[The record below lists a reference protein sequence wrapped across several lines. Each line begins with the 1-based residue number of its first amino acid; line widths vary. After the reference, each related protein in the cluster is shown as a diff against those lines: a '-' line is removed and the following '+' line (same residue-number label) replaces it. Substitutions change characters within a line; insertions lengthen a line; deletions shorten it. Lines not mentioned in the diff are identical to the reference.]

1 MKNIKWENNLTI
13 DDLNEIL
20 DKLNKIFEEKEKF
33 RTYPVVIFGLDD
45 DVVSEV
51 LKRCD
56 EAYEKYGLTLNKV
69 ETIEQFDYHLKCSTY
84 HRTPIL
90 FAPNTEQFRAMA
102 FNDNDL
108 LKNGKIF
115 TAVNSTIDNKIK
127 LMREYG
133 Y

>member
-1 MKNIKWENNLTI
+1 MWENQLTI
-13 DDLNEIL
+13 EDINSIMKEIVE
-20 DKLNKIFEEKEKF
+20 KREEF

-51 LKRCD
+51 LKRRD

-90 FAPNTEQFRAMA
+90 FVPNTEQFREMA

-115 TAVNSTIDNKIK
+115 TAVNSTIDNKTK

>member
-1 MKNIKWENNLTI
+1 MWENNLTI
-13 DDLNEIL
+13 DSLNEIL
-20 DKLNKIFEEKEKF
+20 DKLNKMLEEKEKL

-51 LKRCD
+51 LKRHD

-69 ETIEQFDYHLKCSTY
+69 ETIEQFDYHLKCNTY
-84 HRTPIL
+84 YRTPIL
-90 FAPNTEQFRAMA
+90 FVPNTEQFREMA

-115 TAVNSTIDNKIK
+115 TAVYSTIDNKIK

>member
-1 MKNIKWENNLTI
+1 MLENKLTVN
-13 DDLNEIL
+13 DLNEIF
-20 DKLNKIFEEKEKF
+20 DKLNKMLEEKEKL

-69 ETIEQFDYHLKCSTY
+69 ETIEQFDYHLKCNTY
-84 HRTPIL
+84 YRTSIL
-90 FAPNTEQFRAMA
+90 FTPDKEEFRAMA

-115 TAVNSTIDNKIK
+115 TAVYDTTDYKIK

>member
-1 MKNIKWENNLTI
+1 MLENKLTVN
-13 DDLNEIL
+13 DLNEIF
-20 DKLNKIFEEKEKF
+20 DKLNKMLEEKEKL

-69 ETIEQFDYHLKCSTY
+69 ETIEQFDYHLKCNTY
-84 HRTPIL
+84 YRTPVL
-90 FAPNTEQFRAMA
+90 FVPNTEQFRAMA

-115 TAVNSTIDNKIK
+115 TAVYDTTDYKIK

>member
-1 MKNIKWENNLTI
+1 MWENNLTI
-13 DDLNEIL
+13 DDLNEIF
-20 DKLNKIFEEKEKF
+20 DKLNKMLEEKEKL

-51 LKRCD
+51 LKRRD

-90 FAPNTEQFRAMA
+90 FAPNTEQFRVMA

-115 TAVNSTIDNKIK
+115 TAVNSTIDNNKIK

>member
-1 MKNIKWENNLTI
+1 MWENNLTI
-13 DDLNEIL
+13 EDINNIIKEMVE
-20 DKLNKIFEEKEKF
+20 KREEC

-45 DVVSEV
+45 NVVSEV
-51 LKRCD
+51 LKRHD

-69 ETIEQFDYHLKCSTY
+69 ETIEQFDYHLKCNTY
-84 HRTPIL
+84 YRTPIL
-90 FAPNTEQFRAMA
+90 FAPDKEEFRAMA

-115 TAVNSTIDNKIK
+115 TAVYDTIDNKTK

>member
-1 MKNIKWENNLTI
+1 MWENQLTI
-13 DDLNEIL
+13 EDINNIIKEMVE
-20 DKLNKIFEEKEKF
+20 KREEC

-51 LKRCD
+51 LKRRD

-84 HRTPIL
+84 HRIPIL
-90 FAPNTEQFRAMA
+90 FVPNTEQFRAMA
-102 FNDNDL
+102 FADNDL
-108 LKNGKIF
+108 LKNGTIF

>member
-1 MKNIKWENNLTI
+1 MWENQLTI
-13 DDLNEIL
+13 EDINSIMKEMVE
-20 DKLNKIFEEKEKF
+20 KREEF

-69 ETIEQFDYHLKCSTY
+69 ETIEQFDFHLQCHTY

-90 FAPNTEQFRAMA
+90 FVPNTEQFRAMA

-127 LMREYG
+127 LMREY
-133 Y
+133 

>member
-1 MKNIKWENNLTI
+1 MWENKLTI
-13 DDLNEIL
+13 EDINNIIKEMVE
-20 DKLNKIFEEKEKF
+20 KREEC

-45 DVVSEV
+45 DVVSEA
-51 LKRCD
+51 LKRRD
-56 EAYEKYGLTLNKV
+56 EAYFSYGLTLNKV
-69 ETIEQFDYHLKCSTY
+69 ETIEQLDYHLKCNTY

-90 FAPNTEQFRAMA
+90 FVPNTEQFRAMA

-115 TAVNSTIDNKIK
+115 TAVYSTIDNKIK

>member
-1 MKNIKWENNLTI
+1 MWENNLTI
-13 DDLNEIL
+13 EDINNIIKEMVE
-20 DKLNKIFEEKEKF
+20 KREEC

-45 DVVSEV
+45 NVVSEA
-51 LKRCD
+51 LKRHD
-56 EAYEKYGLTLNKV
+56 EAYFSYGLTLNKV
-69 ETIEQFDYHLKCSTY
+69 ETIEQLDYHLKCNTY

-90 FAPNTEQFRAMA
+90 FAPDKEEFRAMA

-115 TAVNSTIDNKIK
+115 TAVYDTIDNKTK

>member
-1 MKNIKWENNLTI
+1 MWENNLSI
-13 DDLNEIL
+13 DDLNEIFG
-20 DKLNKIFEEKEKF
+20 KLNKMLEEKEKL

-56 EAYEKYGLTLNKV
+56 EAYFSYGLTLNKV
-69 ETIEQFDYHLKCSTY
+69 ETIEQFDYHLKCNTY
-84 HRTPIL
+84 YRTPIL
-90 FAPNTEQFRAMA
+90 FVPNTEQFRAMA

-115 TAVNSTIDNKIK
+115 TAVYDTTDNKTK
-127 LMREYG
+127 LMREYD

>member
-20 DKLNKIFEEKEKF
+20 DKLNKMVEEKKKF

-51 LKRCD
+51 LKRRD
-56 EAYEKYGLTLNKV
+56 EAYEKYGLTLDKV
-69 ETIEQFDYHLKCSTY
+69 ETIEQFDFHLQCHTY

-90 FAPNTEQFRAMA
+90 FVPNTEQFRTMA

-115 TAVNSTIDNKIK
+115 TAVNTIDNKTK
-127 LMREYG
+127 LMREY
-133 Y
+133 

>member
-13 DDLNEIL
+13 EDLNEIL
-20 DKLNKIFEEKEKF
+20 DKLNKMFEEKEKF

-51 LKRCD
+51 LKRRD

-102 FNDNDL
+102 FADNDL

>member
-1 MKNIKWENNLTI
+1 MKNIKWENQLTI
-13 DDLNEIL
+13 EDINNIIKEMVE
-20 DKLNKIFEEKEKF
+20 KREEC

-51 LKRCD
+51 LKRRD

-84 HRTPIL
+84 HRIRIL
-90 FAPNTEQFRAMA
+90 FVPNTEQFRAMA
-102 FNDNDL
+102 FADNDL

-115 TAVNSTIDNKIK
+115 TAVNSTIDNNKIK

>member
-1 MKNIKWENNLTI
+1 MWENQLTI
-13 DDLNEIL
+13 EDINNIIKEMVE
-20 DKLNKIFEEKEKF
+20 KREEC

-69 ETIEQFDYHLKCSTY
+69 ETIEQFDFHLQCHTY

-90 FAPNTEQFRAMA
+90 FVPNTEQFRAMA

-127 LMREYG
+127 LMREY
-133 Y
+133 

>member
-1 MKNIKWENNLTI
+1 MWENQLTI
-13 DDLNEIL
+13 EDINSIMKEMVE
-20 DKLNKIFEEKEKF
+20 KREEF

-51 LKRCD
+51 LKRRD

-102 FNDNDL
+102 FADNDL

-115 TAVNSTIDNKIK
+115 TAVNSTIDNNKIK

>member
-1 MKNIKWENNLTI
+1 MWENKLTI
-13 DDLNEIL
+13 EDINNVIKEMVE
-20 DKLNKIFEEKEKF
+20 KREEF

-51 LKRCD
+51 LKRRD
-56 EAYEKYGLTLNKV
+56 EAYEKYGLTLDKV

-84 HRTPIL
+84 HRIPIL
-90 FAPNTEQFRAMA
+90 FVPNTEQFREMA
-102 FNDNDL
+102 FADNDL

>member
-1 MKNIKWENNLTI
+1 MWENKITI
-13 DDLNEIL
+13 EDLNEIL
-20 DKLNKIFEEKEKF
+20 DKLNKMLEEKEKL

-45 DVVSEV
+45 NVVSEA
-51 LKRCD
+51 LKRCG

-69 ETIEQFDYHLKCSTY
+69 ETIEQLDYHLKCNTY

-90 FAPNTEQFRAMA
+90 FVPNTEQFRTMA
-102 FNDNDL
+102 FNDNNL

-115 TAVNSTIDNKIK
+115 TAVYGTIDNKTK

>member
-1 MKNIKWENNLTI
+1 MWENNLSI
-13 DDLNEIL
+13 DDLNEIFG
-20 DKLNKIFEEKEKF
+20 KLNKMLEEKEKL

-45 DVVSEV
+45 DVVSEA
-51 LKRCD
+51 LKRRD
-56 EAYEKYGLTLNKV
+56 EAYEKYGLTLDKV

-102 FNDNDL
+102 FADNDL

>member
-1 MKNIKWENNLTI
+1 MWENKLTI
-13 DDLNEIL
+13 EDINNVIKEMVE
-20 DKLNKIFEEKEKF
+20 KREEF
-33 RTYPVVIFGLDD
+33 RTYPIVIFGLYDD
-45 DVVSEV
+45 IVSEV
-51 LKRCD
+51 LKRRD

-90 FAPNTEQFRAMA
+90 FVPNTEQFRAMA
-102 FNDNDL
+102 FADNDL

>member
-1 MKNIKWENNLTI
+1 MWENQLTI

-51 LKRCD
+51 LKRRD

-102 FNDNDL
+102 FADNDL

>member
-1 MKNIKWENNLTI
+1 MWENQLTI
-13 DDLNEIL
+13 EDINNIIKEMVE
-20 DKLNKIFEEKEKF
+20 KREEC

-51 LKRCD
+51 LKRRD

-69 ETIEQFDYHLKCSTY
+69 ETIEQFDFHLQCHTY

-90 FAPNTEQFRAMA
+90 FVPNTEQFRAMA

-127 LMREYG
+127 LMREY
-133 Y
+133 

>member
-1 MKNIKWENNLTI
+1 MWENNLTI
-13 DDLNEIL
+13 DDLNEIF
-20 DKLNKIFEEKEKF
+20 DKLNKMLEEKEKL

-45 DVVSEV
+45 NVVSEA

-56 EAYEKYGLTLNKV
+56 EVYEKYGLTLNKV
-69 ETIEQFDYHLKCSTY
+69 ETIEQFDYHLKCNTY
-84 HRTPIL
+84 YRTPIL
-90 FAPNTEQFRAMA
+90 FVPNTEQFRAMA

-115 TAVNSTIDNKIK
+115 TAVYDTTDYKIK

>member
-1 MKNIKWENNLTI
+1 MWENKLTI
-13 DDLNEIL
+13 EDINNIIKEMVE
-20 DKLNKIFEEKEKF
+20 KREEF

-102 FNDNDL
+102 FADNDL

-115 TAVNSTIDNKIK
+115 TAVNSTIDNNKIK

>member
-1 MKNIKWENNLTI
+1 MWENNLSI
-13 DDLNEIL
+13 DDLNEIFG
-20 DKLNKIFEEKEKF
+20 KLNKMLEEKEKL

-45 DVVSEV
+45 NVVSEA

-56 EAYEKYGLTLNKV
+56 EAYEKYGLTLDKV
-69 ETIEQFDYHLKCSTY
+69 ETIEQFDYHLKCNTY
-84 HRTPIL
+84 YRTPVL
-90 FAPNTEQFRAMA
+90 FVPNTEQFRAMA

-115 TAVNSTIDNKIK
+115 TAVYDTIDNKTK
-127 LMREYG
+127 LMREYS

>member
-1 MKNIKWENNLTI
+1 MWENQLTI
-13 DDLNEIL
+13 EDINNIIKGMVE
-20 DKLNKIFEEKEKF
+20 KREEC
-33 RTYPVVIFGLDD
+33 RTYPVVIFGLDE
-45 DVVSEV
+45 DVVSEA

-56 EAYEKYGLTLNKV
+56 EVYEKYGLTLNKV
-69 ETIEQFDYHLKCSTY
+69 ETIEQFDYHLKCNTY
-84 HRTPIL
+84 YRTPVL
-90 FAPNTEQFRAMA
+90 FVPNTEQFRAMA

-115 TAVNSTIDNKIK
+115 TAVNTIDNKTK

>member
-1 MKNIKWENNLTI
+1 MWENKLTI
-13 DDLNEIL
+13 EDINNIIKEMVE
-20 DKLNKIFEEKEKF
+20 KREEC

-45 DVVSEV
+45 NVVSEA
-51 LKRCD
+51 LKRHD

-69 ETIEQFDYHLKCSTY
+69 ETIEQFDYHLKCNTY
-84 HRTPIL
+84 YRTPIL
-90 FAPNTEQFRAMA
+90 FAPDKEEFRTMA

-115 TAVNSTIDNKIK
+115 TAVYDTIDNKIK

>member
-1 MKNIKWENNLTI
+1 MWENKLTI
-13 DDLNEIL
+13 EDINNIIKEMVE
-20 DKLNKIFEEKEKF
+20 KREEC

-45 DVVSEV
+45 NVVSEV
-51 LKRCD
+51 LKRHD

-84 HRTPIL
+84 YRTPIL
-90 FAPNTEQFRAMA
+90 FVPNTEQFRTMA

-115 TAVNSTIDNKIK
+115 TAVYDTIDNKTK

-133 Y
+133 YWQ

>member
-1 MKNIKWENNLTI
+1 MWENQLTI
-13 DDLNEIL
+13 EDINNIIKEMVE
-20 DKLNKIFEEKEKF
+20 KREEC
-33 RTYPVVIFGLDD
+33 RTYPVVIFGLDE
-45 DVVSEV
+45 DVVSVV
-51 LKRCD
+51 LKRRD

-90 FAPNTEQFRAMA
+90 FAPNTEQFRVMA

-115 TAVNSTIDNKIK
+115 TAVNSTIDNNKIK

>member
-1 MKNIKWENNLTI
+1 MWENNLSI
-13 DDLNEIL
+13 DDLNEIFG
-20 DKLNKIFEEKEKF
+20 KLNKMLEEKEKL

-51 LKRCD
+51 LKRRD

-102 FNDNDL
+102 FADNDL

-115 TAVNSTIDNKIK
+115 TAVNSTIDNNKIK

>member
-1 MKNIKWENNLTI
+1 M
-13 DDLNEIL
+13 
-20 DKLNKIFEEKEKF
+20 
-33 RTYPVVIFGLDD
+33 
-45 DVVSEV
+45 
-51 LKRCD
+51 
-56 EAYEKYGLTLNKV
+56 NKV

-102 FNDNDL
+102 FADNDL